1 MLLLNIVDKAEV
13 YGGWNIWSSMYG
25 KMEIRKKGPSPVFL
39 F

>member
-1 MLLLNIVDKAEV
+1 MLLLNIVYKAEV
-13 YGGWNIWSSMYG
+13 YGVGIFGAEYG